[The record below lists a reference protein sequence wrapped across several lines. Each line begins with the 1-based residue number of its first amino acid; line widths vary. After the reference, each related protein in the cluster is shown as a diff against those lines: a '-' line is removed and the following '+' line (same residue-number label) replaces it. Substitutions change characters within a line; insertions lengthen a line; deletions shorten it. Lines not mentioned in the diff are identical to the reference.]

1 MIKNSISKMRY
12 TLTHYEK
19 VEAEG
24 RWPAHDKIEVFD
36 RVKNAYISIE
46 RYEGE
51 LEDALMENTEEYG
64 SDNLDDFY

>member
-19 VEAEG
+19 VEVEG

-46 RYEGE
+46 
-51 LEDALMENTEEYG
+51 
-64 SDNLDDFY
+64 